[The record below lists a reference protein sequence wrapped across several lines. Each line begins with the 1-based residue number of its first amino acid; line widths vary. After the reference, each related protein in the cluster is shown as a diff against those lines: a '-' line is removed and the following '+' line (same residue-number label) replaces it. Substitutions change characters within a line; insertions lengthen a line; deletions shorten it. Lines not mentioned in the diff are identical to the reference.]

1 MNVYNSLTREAQN
14 TVYDFMLFLAAEQE
28 KKNSA
33 EKALAA
39 MKQLSDNAQKNGTAN
54 MTMEEIDAEIA
65 LVRQERYEALAA
77 K

>member
-1 MNVYNSLTREAQN
+1 MPQAFMNVYNSLTKEAQN

-54 MTMEEIDAEIA
+54 MTMEKIDAEIA
-65 LVRQERYEALAA
+65 LVRS
-77 K
+77 